1 MNAPRCADLVR
12 VARLVSH
19 ASMVRSFARGPAS
32 RLTLVAL
39 ALTVRV
45 HAADAASEAQ
55 ARFDEGKRLYRVK
68 HDAEGAR
75 AKFAQAYALA
85 PRLETLWN
93 LALCEL
99 DLGHNEDAAA
109 HLRRYARDPEA
120 KASNLDRVP
129 ALLATARA
137 KLGALRIEAAPE
149 AVVRVDG
156 HLVDPRE
163 WQGEAIDLAPGDH
176 VVVVALGGERVEDIV
191 AIRMAATTVHR
202 ATPLARVAESAT
214 ASATAAPGL
223 SVATQASP
231 APRDAQ
237 ARAFSDHVLPLTLGA
252 LGLAALGGGV
262 AFALASQGDDDEAN
276 RARRELAGVDCTNG
290 DVGPCAQLRSAVDAG
305 TTHAWLAVGGY
316 ALAGAL
322 IGSAA
327 WLSWSSARDEHVEA
341 RVGPGGLALRVRY

>member
-1 MNAPRCADLVR
+1 
-12 VARLVSH
+12 
-19 ASMVRSFARGPAS
+19 MVRSVARGPAS
-32 RLTLVAL
+32 RLALVAL

-99 DLGHNEDAAA
+99 DLGRHEDAAA

-129 ALLATARA
+129 ELLATARA
-137 KLGALRIEAAPE
+137 TLGALRVEAPAE

-156 HLVDPRE
+156 HLVDPRD

-176 VVVVALGGERVEDIV
+176 VVVVALRGERVEEIV
-191 AIRMAATTVHR
+191 AIRVAATTVHR
-202 ATPLARVAESAT
+202 ATPLARVPESA
-214 ASATAAPGL
+214 AGAPSAPPGGL
-223 SVATQASP
+223 VATDVSP
-231 APRDAQ
+231 TPDG
-237 ARAFSDHVLPLTLGA
+237 ARAREPGGHVWLPLTLGA

-262 AFALASQGDDDEAN
+262 AFALASQSDDTEAN
-276 RARRELAGVDCTNG
+276 RLRRELTGADCTNG
-290 DVGPCAQLRSAVDAG
+290 DSGLCAPLRSAVDAG
-305 TTHAWLAVGGY
+305 TTHAWLAVGSY

-327 WLSWSSARDEHVEA
+327 WLSWSSARDERVEA